1 MAHYAKHN
9 TRADLDSGNHGF
21 LNTWEISRFD
31 TKAER
36 DQFVDANSN
45 QKATAITRNQA
56 GVAFAATFICVG
68 EKPPVGGLFA
78 ENKYGDTN
86 FWNERQP
93 A

>member
-1 MAHYAKHN
+1 MFW
-9 TRADLDSGNHGF
+9 F
-21 LNTWEISRFD
+21 LLRVTGKKRRRLAMRPD
-31 TKAER
+31 
-36 DQFVDANSN
+36 